1 MRQKRSESAQEWKMA
16 LYKSDHHHQ
25 KMSVHERIKQRKY
38 YVTGRLYTGT
48 RTQNY
53 KVFSISISGL
63 QNLILH
69 GSQIR
74 EFRDRPIWMLSATT
88 PPSERTNA
96 RESVRWGGWGWEV
109 LPHAHN
115 IDRNEL
121 RDEYRSSI
129 IKFHHLGRVSHT
141 RFGESFHHRS
151 RAFRSDQSQVT
162 FWREADQKR
171 HRKGQTKNEN

>member
-1 MRQKRSESAQEWKMA
+1 MRQKRSESARERRIA

-25 KMSVHERIKQRKY
+25 NMSVHERIKQRKY

-48 RTQNY
+48 RSQNH
-53 KVFSISISGL
+53 KVFSISRL
-63 QNLILH
+63 QKLILH

-88 PPSERTNA
+88 SPGERTNA
-96 RESVRWGGWGWEV
+96 RESVRWGGWFCHSWTETN
-109 LPHAHN
+109 L
-115 IDRNEL
+115 
-121 RDEYRSSI
+121 DEYRSSI

-151 RAFRSDQSQVT
+151 RAFRSDVLT
-162 FWREADQKR
+162 RGRPKTA
-171 HRKGQTKNEN
+171 